1 MKCPYCGHQ
10 RFYVKDSEDEFE
22 TFSFDCS
29 AGSICFD
36 PEIAKDDIPE
46 VCDGTHIFC
55 DKCAW
60 NGAASEIT
68 KQ

>member
-1 MKCPYCGHQ
+1 MKYPYCGHQ

-29 AGSICFD
+29 TGNICFD
-36 PEIAKDDIPE
+36 PEIVEDDIPE
-46 VCDGTHIFC
+46 LSDNTHIFC

-60 NGAASEIT
+60 SGAVLEV
-68 KQ
+68 KKY